1 MRTRTQSTTS
11 DHVFPE
17 YHDSSADDE
26 FYAAGGADEYYVAC
40 VADGECVVARDTAGV
55 MGAGSEDEGNSGRLL
70 DVRRTSITKLLDAR
84 VCAILSCPWHSCPLD
99 WRYYATSLLYQIK
112 SRDHIESKKTRSPS
126 QHSPQPKNTF
136 SLHQSI
142 STIHLFY
149 LLTYLSFHNHGAL
162 RKNPPNILPRPPA
175 SPIHHISPSG
185 PDLASKTYAG
195 IP

>member
-1 MRTRTQSTTS
+1 VRIELITWM
-11 DHVFPE
+11 
-17 YHDSSADDE
+17 YI
-26 FYAAGGADEYYVAC
+26 
-40 VADGECVVARDTAGV
+40 
-55 MGAGSEDEGNSGRLL
+55 GSKSNIS
-70 DVRRTSITKLLDAR
+70 TSITNMSDKQFF
-84 VCAILSCPWHSCPLD
+84 AILSCPWHSCPLD
-99 WRYYATSLLYQIK
+99 WRYYATSLLYQI
-112 SRDHIESKKTRSPS
+112 SHATTSKAKQPETPT
-126 QHSPQPKNTF
+126 QHSPQPKNTS
-136 SLHQSI
+136 SLHQPI